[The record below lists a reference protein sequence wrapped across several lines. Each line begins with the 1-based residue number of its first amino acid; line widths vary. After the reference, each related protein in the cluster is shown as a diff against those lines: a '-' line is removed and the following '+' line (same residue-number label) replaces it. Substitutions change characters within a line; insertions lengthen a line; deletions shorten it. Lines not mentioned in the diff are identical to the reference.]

1 MLCITVVHWTQLFKM
16 ADTDVAD
23 WGVTPGSSTAAQP
36 VVTPGSSSAAQPVVT
51 ADTKTLQRI
60 AVGLRQIAKTK
71 DEDTPQEQAQAICET
86 LRLIR
91 EEPQELEAA
100 EADPVAH
107 MGRYLNERARR
118 GDCIDLCALVH
129 KLRRVDMSERATV
142 QAFYTRMIAHEKGR
156 GRLSTCVPSSEAVP
170 EDIMCSAYL
179 RREISRLEREHRFLE
194 MLEREMSARVSKSA
208 ADKMQEYVAFV
219 DTKMKFL
226 AIVEADKE
234 K

>member
-1 MLCITVVHWTQLFKM
+1 M
-16 ADTDVAD
+16 ARKQPNKKAQS
-23 WGVTPGSSTAAQP
+23 GGQHPTPEIGTA
-36 VVTPGSSSAAQPVVT
+36 S
-51 ADTKTLQRI
+51 DTKTLQRI

-71 DEDTPQEQAQAICET
+71 DEDTPQEQAQAMCET

-107 MGRYLNERARR
+107 MGRY
-118 GDCIDLCALVH
+118 IDLCALVH

-179 RREISRLEREHRFLE
+179 RREISRLEHEHRFLE

>member
-1 MLCITVVHWTQLFKM
+1 M
-16 ADTDVAD
+16 ARKRPNKKAQS
-23 WGVTPGSSTAAQP
+23 GGQHPTPEIGTA
-36 VVTPGSSSAAQPVVT
+36 S
-51 ADTKTLQRI
+51 DTKTLQRI

-86 LRLIR
+86 LRFIR

-179 RREISRLEREHRFLE
+179 RREISRLEHEHRFLE